1 MNKKEYLCK
10 ICNKNYASAS
20 SLCNHN
26 KKFHNNVQKNNNQV
40 LSSEYQVLSSKHQV
54 LSSENEVLKIKKYN
68 CRHCDKSYDILQSR
82 WFHEQKCKIKDDK
95 KLKIEIN
102 KLKYEIELLK
112 NNSNN
117 QIINNNNNNQITT
130 NNKNSNNNNSV
141 NNTINIIKFGGENLS
156 EILTEAEMMK
166 ITQYINLSINES
178 IKRVHFNDKRPE
190 YKNIKI
196 KNLKNVY
203 LLFFLLKK

>member
-82 WFHEQKCKIKDDK
+82 WFHEQKCKIKNDENNE
-95 KLKIEIN
+95 KLKIENN
-102 KLKYEIELLK
+102 KLRALCAQAGIKKSQKYEIELL
-112 NNSNN
+112 NNNN
-117 QIINNNNNNQITT
+117 QIITTNNNNQITT
-130 NNKNSNNNNSV
+130 TNNNSNNNNTV
-141 NNTINIIKFGGENLS
+141 NNTVNIIKFGTEKLQN
-156 EILTEAEMMK
+156 ILILQLMSQLKEYTSMIKGQNCK
-166 ITQYINLSINES
+166 I
-178 IKRVHFNDKRPE
+178 
-190 YKNIKI
+190 
-196 KNLKNVY
+196 
-203 LLFFLLKK
+203 